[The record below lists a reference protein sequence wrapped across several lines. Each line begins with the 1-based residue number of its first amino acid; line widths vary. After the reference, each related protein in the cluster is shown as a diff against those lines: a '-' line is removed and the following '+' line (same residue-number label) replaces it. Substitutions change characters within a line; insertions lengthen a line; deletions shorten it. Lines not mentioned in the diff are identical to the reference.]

1 MRFANNILENNSR
14 RYANGTLDIRG
25 QLSGMKKLLAKGEN
39 GTFWAKDFDIEGC
52 EMVGLAYLDCIKP
65 TDKTVEVDLVLRTYA
80 DGRKTVKTVVVHEW
94 ELTDYERLA
103 KAYDLIMTLLNM

>member
-1 MRFANNILENNSR
+1 MRFANNILENNCHAPQTNR
-14 RYANGTLDIRG
+14 LYG

-52 EMVGLAYLDCIKP
+52 EMVGLSYLDCIKE
-65 TDKTVEVDLVLRTYA
+65 TGKTVEVDIVLHTYA
-80 DGRKTVKTVVVHEW
+80 DGRKTVKTVEVKEW

-103 KAYDLIMTLLNM
+103 KAYEMIMGLLAL